1 MKHLFPIL
9 LFIMTCT
16 TSCNQTPD
24 GDALLT
30 KSIAYHDPEGNWAQ
44 FKGAL
49 TIELTTPEQPV
60 RISELTLNLPENR
73 FTAKTT
79 RDTIVTYREFFKDS
93 CTFLLNGRSNL
104 STEEIETHRGTCE
117 RTEMMKN
124 YYTYLYGL
132 PMKLR
137 DPGTLIDPQVTRK
150 TFKDKEYL
158 VLKATY
164 DPEVGKDIW
173 YFYMD
178 PETYAMEV
186 YQFFHDESV
195 GDGEYIILED
205 LMEVQGMRIPKSR
218 SWYTNK
224 EDKFL
229 GTDLLVD
236 AK

>member
-1 MKHLFPIL
+1 MKSFLPFL
-9 LFIMTCT
+9 LLIIGTAA
-16 TSCNQTPD
+16 CNPPLD
-24 GDALLT
+24 AEALLAN
-30 KSIAYHDPEGNWAQ
+30 SIAYHDPEGQWPQ
-44 FKGAL
+44 FQGAL
-49 TIELTTPEQPV
+49 TIELTMPDQPV

-79 RDTIVTYREFFKDS
+79 RDTVITYREFSKDS
-93 CTFLLNGRSNL
+93 CIFELNGRSDL
-104 STEEIETHRGTCE
+104 TPEEIKTHRGTCD
-117 RTEMMKN
+117 RTEFMKN

-137 DPGTLIDPQVTRK
+137 DPGTQIDPQVTRK
-150 TFKDKEYL
+150 TFKGKEYL

-164 DPEVGKDIW
+164 DPEVGEDIW

-205 LMEVQGMRIPKSR
+205 LMELQGMRIPKLR

-229 GTDLLVD
+229 GADLLVD

>member
-1 MKHLFPIL
+1 MKHLLPIL
-9 LFIMTCT
+9 LFVITF
-16 TSCNQTPD
+16 TSCNPIPD
-24 GDALLT
+24 GEALLN
-30 KSIAYHDPEGNWAQ
+30 KSIAYHDPEGNWPQ

-49 TIELTTPEQPV
+49 TIELTTPDQPV
-60 RISELTLNLPENR
+60 RNSELTLNLPENR

-79 RDTIVTYREFFKDS
+79 RDTIVTYREFSHDS
-93 CTFLLNGRSNL
+93 CTFELNGRTDL
-104 STEEIETHRGTCE
+104 SAEEIEAHRGTCE

-137 DPGTLIDPQVTRK
+137 DPGTHIDPQVTRK
-150 TFKDKEYL
+150 TFQGQEYL

-164 DPEVGKDIW
+164 DPEVGKDTW
-173 YFYMD
+173 YFYMN

-186 YQFFHDESV
+186 YQFFHDENEV
-195 GDGEYIILED
+195 DGEYIILKD

-229 GTDLLVD
+229 GTDLLVN